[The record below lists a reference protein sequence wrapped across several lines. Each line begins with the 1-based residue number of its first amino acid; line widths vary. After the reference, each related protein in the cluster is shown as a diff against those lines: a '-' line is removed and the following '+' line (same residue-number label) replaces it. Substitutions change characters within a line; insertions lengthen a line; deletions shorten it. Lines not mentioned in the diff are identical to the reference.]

1 MIRQKC
7 LTNILAHTWESF
19 SYYHHIIFRKRIRHS
34 LQSFHIIQISGGNP
48 NCVWFGI
55 MEYYERIWV
64 SFWSANDFH
73 PLLAQIFSST
83 FLFVALFLFLLHF
96 IFIFRLFDLFSSSG
110 LLRLFS
116 HLDLSSGGML
126 TLLRFVFPYIYI
138 SLSLCFR
145 SKSIVHQSHF

>member
-48 NCVWFGI
+48 SCVWFGI

-83 FLFVALFLFLLHF
+83 FLFVVLFLFSASH
-96 IFIFRLFDLFSSSG
+96 IF
-110 LLRLFS
+110 
-116 HLDLSSGGML
+116 
-126 TLLRFVFPYIYI
+126 
-138 SLSLCFR
+138 LSLGCSTYSPPLGCCGFSLIWTFLR
-145 SKSIVHQSHF
+145 VECLRC

>member
-48 NCVWFGI
+48 SCVWFGI

-83 FLFVALFLFLLHF
+83 FLFVTLFLFSTSLYFYLEVVRLILLLWVVAAF
-96 IFIFRLFDLFSSSG
+96 
-110 LLRLFS
+110 
-116 HLDLSSGGML
+116 LSSGPFFGWNAYVAEVCVSL
-126 TLLRFVFPYIYI
+126 HLHIPVFM
-138 SLSLCFR
+138 F
-145 SKSIVHQSHF
+145 

>member
-1 MIRQKC
+1 MGPKRIIFSAQISHFSQCQVPNVRVKKQDMPEHKKEKYIPDHKKKIWQSILVIRQKC

-48 NCVWFGI
+48 SCVWFGI

-73 PLLAQIFSST
+73 PLLAQIFSTT
-83 FLFVALFLFLLHF
+83 FLFVTLFLF
-96 IFIFRLFDLFSSSG
+96 S
-110 LLRLFS
+110 
-116 HLDLSSGGML
+116 
-126 TLLRFVFPYIYI
+126 T
-138 SLSLCFR
+138 
-145 SKSIVHQSHF
+145 